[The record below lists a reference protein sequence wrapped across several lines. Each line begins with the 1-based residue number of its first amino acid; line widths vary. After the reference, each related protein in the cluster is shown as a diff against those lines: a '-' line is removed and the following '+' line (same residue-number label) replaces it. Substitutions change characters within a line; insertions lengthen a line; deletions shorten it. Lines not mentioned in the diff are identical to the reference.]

1 MAARIALACGSCAMI
16 KSLAV
21 ELLPNLSLDEF
32 IFPGESSSE
41 KLLLQAITQNKSIL
55 PDQLN
60 TLQTLLCA

>member
-1 MAARIALACGSCAMI
+1 MWVSQPVAMI

-21 ELLPNLSLDEF
+21 ELLPNISRDEF

-60 TLQTLLCA
+60 TLQT